1 MKKLLVLGVLM
12 CTLSAFAQSK
22 KNITDT
28 AYIKTSAL
36 CGDCKERIE
45 STLNFQ
51 KGVKFSELNLDTKIA
66 TCVYK
71 PSKVSLSELR
81 LALVGVGYDADDMK
95 ADPEAVKLLPKCC
108 QPGGH

>member
-1 MKKLLVLGVLM
+1 MKNVLIMSMLM
-12 CTLSAFAQSK
+12 CTLSVFGQQKKSK
-22 KNITDT
+22 IDT
-28 AYIKTSAL
+28 AYINTSAL

-45 STLNFQ
+45 SALNFQ
-51 KGVKFSELNLDTKIA
+51 KGVKYADLNLETKIA

-71 PSKVSLSELR
+71 PSKVTLDELR
-81 LALVGVGYDADDMK
+81 LALVRVGYDADDMK

>member
-1 MKKLLVLGVLM
+1 MKNLLLFGAL
-12 CTLSAFAQSK
+12 LSSICAFGQSK
-22 KNITDT
+22 NKIDT

-45 STLNFQ
+45 TTLNFQ
-51 KGVKFSELNLDTKIA
+51 KGVKFTELNLDNKIA

-71 PSKVSLSELR
+71 PSKVSLNELR
-81 LALVGVGYDADDMK
+81 LALVRVGYDADEMD
-95 ADPEAVKLLPKCC
+95 ADPDAVKRLPKCC

>member
-1 MKKLLVLGVLM
+1 M
-12 CTLSAFAQSK
+12 CTLPMFAQQK
-22 KNITDT
+22 KSTIDT

-45 STLNFQ
+45 STLNYQ
-51 KGVKFSELNLDTKIA
+51 KGVKFTELNLETKIA

-81 LALVGVGYDADDMK
+81 LALVGVGYDADEMK

>member
-1 MKKLLVLGVLM
+1 MKNILFIGVLM
-12 CTLSAFAQSK
+12 CTLPMFAQQK
-22 KNITDT
+22 KSTIDT

-45 STLNFQ
+45 STLNYQ
-51 KGVKFSELNLDTKIA
+51 KGVKFTELNLETKIA

-81 LALVGVGYDADDMK
+81 LALVGVGYDADEMK

>member
-1 MKKLLVLGVLM
+1 MKKIILIASLFLSCITLG
-12 CTLSAFAQSK
+12 QK
-22 KNITDT
+22 KQTIDT
-28 AYIKTSAL
+28 IYIKTSSL

-45 STLNFQ
+45 SALNFQ
-51 KGVKFSELNLDTKIA
+51 KGVKYAELNLETKIA

-71 PSKVSLSELR
+71 PSKVSLNELQ
-81 LALVGVGYDADDMK
+81 LALVRVGYDADEMK

>member
-1 MKKLLVLGVLM
+1 MKNVLFIGVLI
-12 CTLSAFAQSK
+12 CTLPMFAQQK
-22 KNITDT
+22 KSTIDT

-51 KGVKFSELNLDTKIA
+51 KGVRFTELNLETKIA

-81 LALVGVGYDADDMK
+81 LALVGVGYDADEMK

>member
-1 MKKLLVLGVLM
+1 MKNILFIGVLM
-12 CTLSAFAQSK
+12 CTLPMFAQQK
-22 KNITDT
+22 KSTIDT

-45 STLNFQ
+45 STLNFK
-51 KGVKFSELNLDTKIA
+51 KGVKFTELNLETKIA

-81 LALVGVGYDADDMK
+81 LALVSVGYDADEMK

>member
-1 MKKLLVLGVLM
+1 MKKIILIASLFISCITLG
-12 CTLSAFAQSK
+12 QK
-22 KNITDT
+22 KQTIDT
-28 AYIKTSAL
+28 VYIKTSSL

-45 STLNFQ
+45 SALNFQ

-71 PSKVSLSELR
+71 PSKVSLNELR
-81 LALVGVGYDADDMK
+81 LALVRVGYDADEMK

>member
-1 MKKLLVLGVLM
+1 MKNVLFIGVLM
-12 CTLSAFAQSK
+12 CSLTMFAQQK
-22 KNITDT
+22 KSTIDT

-36 CGDCKERIE
+36 CGDCTKRLE
-45 STLNFQ
+45 SALNFQ
-51 KGVKFSELNLDTKIA
+51 KGVKYAELNLETKIA

-71 PSKVSLSELR
+71 PSKVSLDELR
-81 LALVGVGYDADDMK
+81 LALVRVGYDADEME

>member
-1 MKKLLVLGVLM
+1 MKNLLFIGVLM
-12 CTLSAFAQSK
+12 CTLPMFAQLK
-22 KNITDT
+22 KSTIDT

-45 STLNFQ
+45 SALNFQ
-51 KGVKFSELNLDTKIA
+51 KGVKFTELNLETKIA

-81 LALVGVGYDADDMK
+81 LALVGVGYDADEMK

>member
-1 MKKLLVLGVLM
+1 MKNILFIGVLM
-12 CTLSAFAQSK
+12 CTLPMFAQQK
-22 KNITDT
+22 KSTIDT

-51 KGVKFSELNLDTKIA
+51 KGVKYTELNLETKIA

-71 PSKVSLSELR
+71 QIFFFLIIQNCILKKCLKINVQLMKKVNF
-81 LALVGVGYDADDMK
+81 K
-95 ADPEAVKLLPKCC
+95 T
-108 QPGGH
+108 

>member
-1 MKKLLVLGVLM
+1 M
-12 CTLSAFAQSK
+12 FAQQK
-22 KNITDT
+22 KSTIDT

-51 KGVKFSELNLDTKIA
+51 KGVKFTELNLETKMA

-81 LALVGVGYDADDMK
+81 LALVSVGYDADEMK

>member
-1 MKKLLVLGVLM
+1 MKNVFIMSVLM
-12 CTLSAFAQSK
+12 FAFSAFGQHKKSK
-22 KNITDT
+22 IDT
-28 AYIKTSAL
+28 AYINTSAL

-51 KGVKFSELNLDTKIA
+51 KGVKYADLSLETKIA

-71 PSKVSLSELR
+71 PSKVSLDELR
-81 LALVGVGYDADDMK
+81 LALVRIGYDADEMK
-95 ADPEAVKLLPKCC
+95 ANPEAVKLLPKCC

>member
-1 MKKLLVLGVLM
+1 MKKIILIASLFISCITLG
-12 CTLSAFAQSK
+12 QK
-22 KNITDT
+22 KQTVDT
-28 AYIKTSAL
+28 VYIKTSAL

-45 STLNFQ
+45 TALNFQ
-51 KGVKFSELNLDTKIA
+51 KGVKFSELNLETKVA

-71 PSKVSLSELR
+71 PTKVTLAQLR
-81 LALVGVGYDADDMK
+81 LALVRAGYDADEMK

>member
-1 MKKLLVLGVLM
+1 MKKIILIASLFLSCITLG
-12 CTLSAFAQSK
+12 QK
-22 KNITDT
+22 KQTIDT
-28 AYIKTSAL
+28 VYIKTSSL

-45 STLNFQ
+45 SALNFQ

-71 PSKVSLSELR
+71 PSKVSLNELR
-81 LALVGVGYDADDMK
+81 LALVRVGYDADEMK

>member
-1 MKKLLVLGVLM
+1 MKNVLFIGVLM
-12 CTLSAFAQSK
+12 CSLTMFAQQK
-22 KNITDT
+22 KSTIDT

-51 KGVKFSELNLDTKIA
+51 KGVRFTELNLETKIA

-81 LALVGVGYDADDMK
+81 LALVSVGYDADEMK

>member
-1 MKKLLVLGVLM
+1 M
-12 CTLSAFAQSK
+12 FAQQK
-22 KNITDT
+22 KSTIDT

-51 KGVKFSELNLDTKIA
+51 KGVRFTELNLETKIA

-81 LALVGVGYDADDMK
+81 LALVSVGYDADEMK